1 MFKIGDVVQVKSGGP
16 AMTVLAIG
24 DMVECLWYA
33 EGGEAFRR
41 DMLPAICL
49 EAVEFE
55 EAATDEADEDDD
67 ED

>member
-1 MFKIGDVVQVKSGGP
+1 
-16 AMTVLAIG
+16 
-24 DMVECLWYA
+24 MVECLWYA